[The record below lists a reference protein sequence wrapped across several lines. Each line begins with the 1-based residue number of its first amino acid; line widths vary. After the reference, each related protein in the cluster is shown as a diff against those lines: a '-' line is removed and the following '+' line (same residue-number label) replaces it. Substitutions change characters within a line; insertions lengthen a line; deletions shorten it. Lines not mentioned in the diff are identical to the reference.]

1 MERIFAMKANLKD
14 EPRVFSVKG
23 HTIKDFGKIILGQNE
38 MISFQTNSGKE
49 FDFTAKEWGFYA
61 TPSLNSRLKNEG
73 FKTALVVNESNQVY
87 VMAVEK
93 DKMDLFK
100 SYLKENQ
107 DNRIICWLDQFFED
121 EK

>member
-1 MERIFAMKANLKD
+1 MKINLQDTPRI
-14 EPRVFSVKG
+14 FSVKG
-23 HTIKDFGKIILGQNE
+23 HKIKDFGKIILEQGE

-73 FKTALVVNESNQVY
+73 FKVALVVNEMNQVY
-87 VMAVEK
+87 IMAVEK
-93 DKMDLFK
+93 EKIDLFK
-100 SYLKENQ
+100 SYLKKNQ

-121 EK
+121 

>member
-1 MERIFAMKANLKD
+1 MKANLKD

-23 HTIKDFGKIILGQNE
+23 HTIKDFGKIILDQDE

-61 TPSLNSRLKNEG
+61 TPSLNSRLKNVG
-73 FKTALVVNESNQVY
+73 FKTALVLNESNQVY

-93 DKMDLFK
+93 DKIDLFK

-107 DNRIICWLDQFFED
+107 NSRIICWLDQFFED
-121 EK
+121 EQ